1 MTLLQISFAC
11 YFLVLSL
18 FFFKTQDDTFSP
30 LKQGSAPPLK
40 QSQEQEQR

>member
-1 MTLLQISFAC
+1 MSLLQISFAC
-11 YFLVLSL
+11 YFLLLSL

-30 LKQGSAPPLK
+30 LKLVPALPLK